1 MNKALNVIYE
11 GAVVSA
17 ISIGYAVLGSKIWK
31 TQTIKFDYNH
41 YLYVMGYTACAINT
55 KNFLVSKGILP
66 VSIFG

>member
-17 ISIGYAVLGSKIWK
+17 ISIAYAALYTKIWK
-31 TQTIKFDYNH
+31 TQPLKYDYAH

-66 VSIFG
+66 VSMFG